1 MMKKKIFVIFLSLA
15 LIVACITGNM
25 LLSYAD
31 FSPAYD
37 YDYDDDE
44 LGGDD
49 YEIEFIDATE
59 EKGQL
64 FVYWVPKHGF
74 NEYDVL
80 HYEVSVKYPES
91 DEFVF
96 LKKIASDDEEYQY
109 WVPVEVE
116 DEYGDDEDG
125 WAEMDAYG
133 FDFPVTKRGYYE
145 FRVRACYRDD
155 WEEGEFYTEWVTGG
169 GLYLNM
175 KKPVVKTK
183 TLSST
188 EVLLSWDPVEG
199 ASDYIVYRA
208 KSLKG
213 KYYEMGTVNEFFP
226 GEEVSTY
233 WIDEGLPNRTYYY
246 YVVPAAK
253 YVGFLHHGTPS
264 KTVTGTTGVLKS
276 KISSISSSAK
286 KVTIRWKKD
295 VTASGYEIYRSTS
308 PSSGYKKIATI
319 KSSSKTSYTDTKK
332 APGKKYYYKVRAY
345 KIIDGKK
352 ITGPYSNRKSI
363 TVKK

>member
-1 MMKKKIFVIFLSLA
+1 MKKKSIVIFLSLTL
-15 LIVACITGNM
+15 LITCIPGNM

-37 YDYDDDE
+37 YDDSELGDDD
-44 LGGDD
+44 
-49 YEIEFIDATE
+49 YKIEFIDATE

-74 NEYDVL
+74 NEYDEL

-96 LKKIASDDEEYQY
+96 LKKIAGDDEEYQY
-109 WVPVEVE
+109 WVPVEIE
-116 DEYGDDEDG
+116 DEDDYDDEDS
-125 WAEMDAYG
+125 WAEMEAYG

-145 FRVRACYRDD
+145 FRVRACYWDD
-155 WEEGEFYTEWVTGG
+155 WEDEEFHTEWVTGG

-188 EVLLSWDPVEG
+188 EVLLSWEPVEG
-199 ASDYIVYRA
+199 ASDYIVYRS
-208 KSLKG
+208 KSKKG
-213 KYYEMGTVNEFFP
+213 KYYELGTVNEFFP
-226 GEEVSTY
+226 GDEVATY

-264 KTVTGTTGVLKS
+264 KTVTGTTGVLK
-276 KISSISSSAK
+276 AK
-286 KVTIRWKKD
+286 LNSLTTYSNKVQIQWKKD
-295 VTASGYEIYRSTS
+295 SSASGYEVFRSIQ
-308 PSSGYKKIATI
+308 SSGGYKKIATI
-319 KSSSKTSYTDTKK
+319 KSSTKTSYTDTKK
-332 APGKKYYYKVRAY
+332 IPGKKYYYKVRAY

-352 ITGPYSNRKSI
+352 LTGPYSNWKSI
-363 TVKK
+363 KVRS